1 MRENKFI
8 EIIFAQRLYSLLQ
21 SPTLLM
27 LCNKLVLHPSVF
39 ILELLS
45 ATGQLKI
52 LKISFT
58 KVQLKILEPF
68 LFK

>member
-27 LCNKLVLHPSVF
+27 SCNKLVLHPSVF

-58 KVQLKILEPF
+58 KVQHKILEPF

>member
-1 MRENKFI
+1 MV
-8 EIIFAQRLYSLLQ
+8 LLQ

-27 LCNKLVLHPSVF
+27 LRTTLVSHPSIF

-45 ATGQLKI
+45 AIRPLKT

-58 KVQLKILEPF
+58 KV
-68 LFK
+68 